1 MFWAEGRAVSIKL
14 DHISTNEV
22 RGTFVKG
29 GCDSMAGYAG
39 RMGNQVACM
48 HCATGLVSWS
58 KLSGGV
64 CKRHLLLVDYMQLR
78 FEGRRREIGR
88 GWPEVV

>member
-22 RGTFVKG
+22 RGTFDEA

-58 KLSGGV
+58 KLPEQSRT
-64 CKRHLLLVDYMQLR
+64 RHV
-78 FEGRRREIGR
+78 
-88 GWPEVV
+88 